1 MKKGIYILAVILFLL
16 GTASILAGLGVINII
31 SSIHHLRYELGGA
44 LVDLLAI
51 SGSILITVNDLKT
64 KLRRIAAFFRVGI
77 LEDRKFASS
86 ESLFVA
92 LFLGILGI
100 AAFVLIVWITPYG
113 SGVNPNSV
121 TYINLAKNILSGKGY
136 SINAV
141 PQTHF
146 PPFYSMVLAATNL
159 TTNNFVQAAR
169 ILNAILFGINI
180 GLIALAVYLT
190 TGRHFLPALFATF
203 FFLSS
208 APLLELHAGA
218 YSEPLFI
225 SFSLASIILLRLY
238 INNPKLSLL
247 ISASLFLGFAFITRY
262 IGIAFLPAVLA
273 IVLLSEAGP
282 RFGRKVWNT
291 IICLI
296 LSCVPLSIFFVRN
309 ILVAGSA
316 TDRMFFYHPLP
327 LLRYVTK
334 LWDVAIIYF
343 APIALPASVT
353 LVAVGLLAAFL
364 VTQILILFKRH
375 GKNISWRS
383 GVIIM
388 PAACLLFSV
397 SYLLFLY
404 LSISFM
410 DASTPVDVRI
420 LSPIL
425 CILIVGGFS
434 AVWAVSKTLQAPL
447 LWWGFLLCAV
457 LSILIKMPD
466 AIQSAA
472 ALREYGFGY
481 TSRLWQ
487 TSETVAFVKLQPEKM
502 IIYTNGVDVLGFL
515 TGKNTINVPY
525 KTFPITM
532 QTNSQYNKQ
541 MNEMCS
547 QIEAKGALLVYLN
560 QFSWRWYFPPL
571 ETIASS
577 CKLPISHSFSDG
589 IVFGNQ
595 SK

>member
-1 MKKGIYILAVILFLL
+1 M
-16 GTASILAGLGVINII
+16 
-31 SSIHHLRYELGGA
+31 
-44 LVDLLAI
+44 
-51 SGSILITVNDLKT
+51 
-64 KLRRIAAFFRVGI
+64 
-77 LEDRKFASS
+77 
-86 ESLFVA
+86 
-92 LFLGILGI
+92 
-100 AAFVLIVWITPYG
+100 
-113 SGVNPNSV
+113 
-121 TYINLAKNILSGKGY
+121 LSGNGY

-146 PPFYSMVLAATNL
+146 PPFYSLFLAATNL

-190 TGRHFLPALFATF
+190 TGRHFLPTLFAML

-238 INNPKLSLL
+238 LNNPKLSLL

-273 IVLLSEAGP
+273 IVFLSGAGP
-282 RFGRKVWNT
+282 RFGRKFWNA
-291 IICLI
+291 IICFI
-296 LSCVPLSIFFVRN
+296 LSCIPLSIFFIRN

-327 LLRYVTK
+327 LLSYVTK
-334 LWDVAIIYF
+334 LWDVTIVYF
-343 APIALPASVT
+343 APVALPASVM
-353 LVAVGLLAAFL
+353 LAAVGLLAAFL
-364 VTQILILFKRH
+364 VTQILILFNRR
-375 GKNISWRS
+375 GRNISWRS

-388 PAACLLFSV
+388 PVACLLFSV

-434 AVWAVSKTLQAPL
+434 GIWAVSKTLQAPL

-457 LSILIKMPD
+457 LSISVKTQD
-466 AIQSAA
+466 AIRSAA
-472 ALREYGFGY
+472 DLRENGLGY

-487 TSETVAFVKLQPEKM
+487 TSETIAFVKSQPEKM

-515 TGKNTINVPY
+515 TGKNSINIPY

-532 QTNSQYNKQ
+532 QTNSLYDEQ
-541 MNEMCS
+541 MDEMCS
-547 QIEAKGALLVYLN
+547 QIEERRALLVYFN
-560 QFSWRWYFPPL
+560 QLSWRWYFPPL
-571 ETIASS
+571 EKLASS
-577 CKLPISHSFSDG
+577 CKLPISDSFSDG
-589 IVFGNQ
+589 IVFGDQ

>member
-1 MKKGIYILAVILFLL
+1 MKRGIYILAVIFFLL
-16 GTASILAGLGVINII
+16 GTTSIMAGLGIINII
-31 SSIHHLRYELGGA
+31 SSVHHLRYELGGA

-51 SGSILITVNDLKT
+51 SGSILVIVKDLKT
-64 KLRRIAAFFRVGI
+64 KLRRISAFFRVGI
-77 LEDRKFASS
+77 FEERKFASS
-86 ESLFVA
+86 EPLFVA

-100 AAFVLIVWITPYG
+100 AAFGLIMWITPYG
-113 SGVNPNSV
+113 SGVNPDSV
-121 TYINLAKNILSGKGY
+121 TYINLAKNILSGKMY

-141 PQTHF
+141 PETHF
-146 PPFYSMVLAATNL
+146 PPFYSMLLAATNL

-180 GLIALAVYLT
+180 GLIALAVYLA
-190 TGRHFLPALFATF
+190 TGRHFLPTLFATF

-225 SFSLASIILLRLY
+225 LFSLASIILLHLY
-238 INNPKLSLL
+238 LNNPKLSLL

-273 IVLLSEAGP
+273 IVFLSGAGP

-296 LSCVPLSIFFVRN
+296 LSCIPLSIFFVRN

-316 TDRMFFYHPLP
+316 TDRMVFYHPLP
-327 LLRYVTK
+327 FINYVTK
-334 LWDVAIIYF
+334 LWNVAIIYF
-343 APIALPASVT
+343 APISLSARAT
-353 LVAVGLLAAFL
+353 LAAVGLLAAFL
-364 VTQILILFKRH
+364 VTQILILIKQHR
-375 GKNISWRS
+375 KNISWRS
-383 GVIIM
+383 GVVIM
-388 PAACLLFSV
+388 PVACLLFSV

-410 DASTPVDVRI
+410 DASTPVDARI

-425 CILIVGGFS
+425 SILIVGGFS
-434 AVWAVSKTLQAPL
+434 AIWAVSKTLQAPL
-447 LWWGFLLCAV
+447 LWWSFLLCAV
-457 LSILIKMPD
+457 LSISVKTPD
-466 AIQSAA
+466 AIRSAA
-472 ALREYGFGY
+472 DLQENGLGY

-487 TSETVAFVKLQPEKM
+487 TSETIAYVKSQPEKM
-502 IIYTNGVDVLGFL
+502 IIYTNGVDALGFL
-515 TGKNTINVPY
+515 TDKNSFNVPY
-525 KTFPITM
+525 KTFPITL
-532 QTNSQYNKQ
+532 QTNSLYGEQ
-541 MNEMCS
+541 MDEMCS
-547 QIEAKGALLVYLN
+547 QIEEKGALLVYFN
-560 QFSWRWYFPPL
+560 QLSWRWYFPSL
-571 ETIASS
+571 EKLASY

-589 IVFGNQ
+589 IVFSDQ